1 MRYIKDSK
9 HLHLDYLAFNLYPL
23 ILMIF
28 AGSLLE
34 LSQLGNLN
42 FIIQMINFV
51 FILSFVASIRMKNY
65 VAAKGA
71 IQNIESIKNL
81 FLFTFIASVIAII
94 VIFVFLNTSLF
105 NKYFSSFS
113 EVQSLFLIA
122 AFAVPGYIAYQFI
135 YPVLIE
141 YNLIQISMKINLLII
156 TFVISLTYPILKY
169 YGLLGG
175 AILFSLFYLLIFI
188 AQIYFYR
195 KLKSIMISN

>member
-1 MRYIKDSK
+1 
-9 HLHLDYLAFNLYPL
+9 
-23 ILMIF
+23 MIF

-51 FILSFVASIRMKNY
+51 FILPFVASIRMKNY

-71 IQNIESIKNL
+71 IQYIESIKKI

-94 VIFVFLNTSLF
+94 VIFGFLNTSLF
-105 NKYFSSFS
+105 NKYFFSLS

-141 YNLIQISMKINLLII
+141 YNLIQVSMKINLLII
-156 TFVISLTYPILKY
+156 TFVTSLTYPILKY

-175 AILFSLFYLLIFI
+175 TILFSLFYLLIFI

-195 KLKSIMISN
+195 RLKPMLISN